1 MSTTTPASTPSHT
14 GGFTVETNGINVITE
29 AERKGSP
36 KDLFW
41 PWCAANVSVFGLSY
55 GAYFL
60 GFGISAIQA
69 LVAGLIGTVL
79 SFLLV
84 GFASLAGKRGS
95 APTMI
100 LTRSSFGVRGGALP
114 TALSYVLLV
123 GWEIILVALATLA
136 MATVAERL
144 GWGSGD
150 GLKIVAFLVV
160 IAIVMAAGMLGFDVI
175 MKVQTWI
182 TYATVVLTIGYVVL
196 TWQHISWSAV
206 SAVPSGSLQGVL
218 GALVL
223 GITAFGLGW
232 VNSAADYSRYLPRS
246 ASGAGVVGWTTFG
259 ASVAPVLLV
268 LFGVPLAASDADLST
283 KIGADPIG
291 ALTTILPT
299 WYLIPFVI
307 VAILGLVGGA
317 VLDIYSS
324 GLTLLTLGLKIP
336 RWSAAGLD
344 GVICILGTIYVVWIA
359 ENFLWTFMAFLIVVG
374 VPVAA
379 WCGVFLADLALRR
392 QAYDESALYDPR
404 GRYGSVNW
412 VSIALV
418 LVGTFLGWGL
428 VTNAT
433 EGFGWLGY
441 LLDPTGLGGREGG
454 WAYANLGVLVA
465 IVVGFLGY
473 YLMCA
478 GRVRRQESG
487 A

>member
-1 MSTTTPASTPSHT
+1 
-14 GGFTVETNGINVITE
+14 
-29 AERKGSP
+29 
-36 KDLFW
+36 
-41 PWCAANVSVFGLSY
+41 
-55 GAYFL
+55 
-60 GFGISAIQA
+60 
-69 LVAGLIGTVL
+69 
-79 SFLLV
+79 
-84 GFASLAGKRGS
+84 
-95 APTMI
+95 
-100 LTRSSFGVRGGALP
+100 
-114 TALSYVLLV
+114 
-123 GWEIILVALATLA
+123 
-136 MATVAERL
+136 
-144 GWGSGD
+144 

-182 TYATVVLTIGYVVL
+182 TYATVVLTVGYVVL
-196 TWQHISWSAV
+196 TWDHISWSAV
-206 SAVPSGSLQGVL
+206 SAVPSGPLQGVL
-218 GALVL
+218 GALIL

-259 ASVAPVLLV
+259 ASVAPILLV
-268 LFGVPLAASDADLST
+268 LFGVPLAASDADLSA
-283 KIGADPIG
+283 KIGSDPIG

-299 WYLIPFVI
+299 WYLIPFAI

-344 GVICILGTIYVVWIA
+344 GVICILGTVYVVWIA

-379 WCGVFLADLALRR
+379 WCGVFLADLALRH
-392 QAYDESALYDPR
+392 QAYDETALYDPR

-441 LLDPTGLGGREGG
+441 LLDPIGLGGREGG

-465 IVVGFLGY
+465 IVVGFAGY
-473 YLMCA
+473 YLLCA
-478 GRVRRQESG
+478 GRVRRQES
-487 A
+487 AA

>member
-359 ENFLWTFMAFLIVVG
+359 ETSCGPSWPSSSSSASRSRPGAVSSSPTSRC
-374 VPVAA
+374 AA
-379 WCGVFLADLALRR
+379 RR
-392 QAYDESALYDPR
+392 MTSPPSTTPAAGTARSTGSRSPSSSSAP
-404 GRYGSVNW
+404 S
-412 VSIALV
+412 S
-418 LVGTFLGWGL
+418 
-428 VTNAT
+428 
-433 EGFGWLGY
+433 
-441 LLDPTGLGGREGG
+441 
-454 WAYANLGVLVA
+454 
-465 IVVGFLGY
+465 
-473 YLMCA
+473 A
-478 GRVRRQESG
+478 G
-487 A
+487 AW